1 MNNYVKIN
9 LFTFTRLSTNR
20 VDCCLTN
27 RGNMGLQRA
36 FYFFYIFYKYIRKN
50 NRHLFLIYYYSIK
63 FSGNGFFFKNKQTE
77 RRIPA
82 PPKCEMVFPLQI
94 NINCWL
100 MNKILP
106 FATVFNKQ
114 SDEIGMKKRI
124 QKKYMDTFLVLFIHV
139 IINNLENM
147 TTYYFHLSGKQQY
160 GKCALMVLNVYI
172 SGSSA

>member
-1 MNNYVKIN
+1 MK
-9 LFTFTRLSTNR
+9 
-20 VDCCLTN
+20 
-27 RGNMGLQRA
+27 
-36 FYFFYIFYKYIRKN
+36 
-50 NRHLFLIYYYSIK
+50 
-63 FSGNGFFFKNKQTE
+63 
-77 RRIPA
+77 
-82 PPKCEMVFPLQI
+82 
-94 NINCWL
+94 
-100 MNKILP
+100 NKILP